1 MDPYLAE
8 NSWRQ
13 RLANRNANRLVR
25 GRDQAHGLG
34 GAHQACC
41 VVDPDAAMPVRVG
54 EPGTPDRAG
63 GNANEV
69 CGASEI
75 CGTVV
80 GAHGEKTLTF

>member
-1 MDPYLAE
+1 
-8 NSWRQ
+8 
-13 RLANRNANRLVR
+13 VR
-25 GRDQAHGLG
+25 KPCA
-34 GAHQACC
+34 
-41 VVDPDAAMPVRVG
+41 
-54 EPGTPDRAG
+54 PDRAG